1 MSQEAASVPAAKRL
15 AYAAPAF
22 ALAVVGIP
30 VYVYI
35 PKLYT
40 DVVRVEVALVGVILM
55 AARLFDA
62 VTDPAVGYVSDR
74 TRTRWGRRRPYLLGA
89 SIPLALSLLWLF
101 VPPEAGSPF
110 GSIWLAAGIFSVFF
124 FWTLVT
130 VPYESLGPELS
141 FQYDERTAILGLR
154 DGMLLAGTLAAA
166 AAPALLGAAVGDPGG
181 EGRETFLWMAVVYG
195 PLVVAACAWCT
206 LAVRE
211 RVIRASVKS
220 SFWVR
225 LEGVRRNR
233 PFLIL
238 LASYT
243 ISALGSNLPATL
255 ILYYVEYVLESDLA
269 SLFLVLYLATGIAM
283 LPAWV
288 ALSRRIGKKPSWLWA
303 MAINS
308 GAFAGVFT
316 LGPGDAL
323 AYGILVVLSGAGL
336 GATLALPSSMQA
348 DVIDYDELLTGE
360 RREGQYV
367 GLWSIA
373 RKLAAAL
380 GVGTALVVLGTAG
393 YQPSVE
399 QTPDVRLTLRVLYC
413 LVPCACNA
421 IAFAVALAY
430 PIDQARHRAI
440 RRGVEA
446 RQQGRPVADPLRPGV
461 VLGADGA

>member
-1 MSQEAASVPAAKRL
+1 
-15 AYAAPAF
+15 
-22 ALAVVGIP
+22 
-30 VYVYI
+30 
-35 PKLYT
+35 
-40 DVVRVEVALVGVILM
+40 M

-62 VTDPAVGYVSDR
+62 VTDPAVGYLSDR

-89 SIPLALSLLWLF
+89 SIPLAFSLLWLF
-101 VPPEAGSPF
+101 VPPEAGSSL
-110 GSIWLAAGIFSVFF
+110 GAAWLGAGIFAVFL

-141 FQYDERTAILGLR
+141 FEYDERTAILGLR
-154 DGMLLAGTLAAA
+154 DGLLLAGTLAAA
-166 AAPALLGAAVGDPGG
+166 ASPALVGAVVGDPGG
-181 EGRETFLWMAVVYG
+181 EGRETFLWIAAIYG

-211 RVIRASVKS
+211 RDVRLSVKS
-220 SFWVR
+220 RFWTG
-225 LEGVRRNR
+225 LEGIGRNR

-238 LASYT
+238 LVSYT

-303 MAINS
+303 MALNT
-308 GAFAGVFT
+308 GVFAGVFT
-316 LGPGDAL
+316 LGPGDAF
-323 AYGILVVLSGAGL
+323 AYGVLVVISGAGL

-348 DVIDYDELLTGE
+348 DVIDYDELMTGE

-373 RKLAAAL
+373 RKLAAAV
-380 GVGTALVVLGTAG
+380 GVGAALVVLGTAG

-399 QTPDVRLTLRVLYC
+399 QTSDVRLTLRVLYC

-440 RRGVEA
+440 REGVAA
-446 RQQGRPVADPLRPGV
+446 RREGRATVDPLKPGA
-461 VLGADGA
+461 VLEGSGE